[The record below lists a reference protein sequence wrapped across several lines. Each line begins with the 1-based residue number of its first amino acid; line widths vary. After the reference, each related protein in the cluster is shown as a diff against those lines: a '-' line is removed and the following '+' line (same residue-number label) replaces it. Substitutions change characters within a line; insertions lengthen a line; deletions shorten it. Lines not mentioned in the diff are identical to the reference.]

1 MNRLLHACAQSLLCV
16 TFSALSVLPTK
27 PLLALQITP
36 SALQELATENSPRDC
51 PLLVISKIDGVDG
64 FALIDTGAS
73 IHGLSWDFKDELT
86 LVIPKRPDVILNTP
100 NGKIQVSIVE
110 SRHAIINS
118 EPYLLDMPGSLNLEP
133 LSKVIGCK
141 LIAIVGLPLIAKH
154 GLTFNSSSQ
163 TAQIGSRDILTEA
176 RRYRLRY
183 RNSEIYIKSV
193 SIVDGSTEQFQVDT
207 GQSMAVCFS
216 KDRFNELLSQGMA
229 KECGSCL
236 AETMNGTVSMKL
248 AVLSKLTLFDH
259 VFQNVLIGE
268 SSSNRIGMDLLG
280 RFDFYIEPKCKFIQ
294 VADGVDIDRPFL
306 ADQSGLSLIC
316 DDGNLVVKYIRE
328 SSPAEKAGISKNDVI
343 ESINLIPFV
352 ASWQSLGKVREQL
365 SDPKS
370 YPITLEVRTDTDK
383 RKVQLNLK

>member
-1 MNRLLHACAQSLLCV
+1 MNKLLHACAQSLLCV

-36 SALQELATENSPRDC
+36 PALQELASENSPRDC
-51 PLLVISKIDGVDG
+51 PLLARSKIDGVDG

-86 LVIPKRPDVILNTP
+86 LVIPKRPDVIVDTA
-100 NGKIQVSIVE
+100 NGKIEVSIVE
-110 SRHAIINS
+110 SRYAIIDS
-118 EPYLLDMPGSLNLEP
+118 KPYFLDTVGSLNLEP
-133 LSKVIGCK
+133 LSKVAGCK
-141 LIAIVGLPLIAKH
+141 LIAIIGLPLIAKH

-163 TAQIGSRDILTEA
+163 TAQIGSRDILAEA

-183 RNSEIYIKSV
+183 RDSEIYINSV
-193 SIVDGSTEQFQVDT
+193 SIGDGSNEQFQVDT
-207 GQSMAVCFS
+207 GQLIAVCFT
-216 KDRFNELLSQGMA
+216 KDRFDELISKGMA
-229 KECGSCL
+229 KECGSRL
-236 AETMNGTVSMKL
+236 SETANGTVSRRC
-248 AVLSKLTLFDH
+248 AILSKLTLFDH

-268 SSSNRIGMDLLG
+268 SSSNSIGMDLLG

-294 VADGVDIDRPFL
+294 VADGVEMDRPFL

-316 DDGNLVVKYIRE
+316 DDGNLVVKHIRE

-370 YPITLEVRTDTDK
+370 YPLTLEVRTDTDR
-383 RKVQLNLK
+383 RKVQLNLR